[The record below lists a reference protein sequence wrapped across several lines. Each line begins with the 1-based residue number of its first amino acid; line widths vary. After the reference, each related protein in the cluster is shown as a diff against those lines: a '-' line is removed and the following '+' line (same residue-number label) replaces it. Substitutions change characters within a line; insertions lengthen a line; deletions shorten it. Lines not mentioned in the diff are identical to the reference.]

1 MPKLA
6 PLCNICRQINLANTN
21 NRKPM
26 EYSLGTWQ
34 DVKKQAMKH
43 PRCPFCVLIQFF
55 IDNSPVGYLYETGPA
70 SIEWLDRG
78 GFFFDTYGSNLVF
91 LNEDTATS
99 PYGSGRLVKDTVNP
113 ALVRKW
119 ISLCEEHHG
128 NKCTPKK
135 DVIKTVENPRGVK
148 ILRLIDTL
156 DQCIVEARP
165 GDQYLALSYV
175 WGPVMPLIRLQQD
188 TIGML
193 TQKGEFKD
201 NRDKIPVTIRD
212 AMDLVQ
218 MIGQRYLWV
227 DSLCLIQDNNDDM
240 MDGISHMDLV
250 YQCSLCT
257 IIADYGSDSNA
268 GLPGIHPNS
277 RNVYQE
283 VVEVLPGIRMTVTN
297 GVYNAMTGTHSDCA
311 WTMQEFVLSHRTLIF
326 TEDRVYF
333 LCQSNCWT
341 EDTLYDCYPAA
352 INKVLSSGGD
362 IHFADDN
369 DKHPLSSYTSHLFRI
384 LCWDNFPHTIK
395 RPVRQENFPSWS
407 WAGLK
412 GIKDGY
418 ARSSGRDPDSTNS
431 WLKTKTYIVWFKR
444 CPNSA
449 NLELIWDLASQEA
462 HGVPGEH
469 TIAYRPTP
477 NDPYG
482 CIKPSFLDGLQTQ
495 PTLDDPR
502 REEIIKSELDKRNYH
517 LLHFFAFTVMVETLK
532 KLRAGSQ
539 QELTM
544 VYSLK
549 GYRGKECGGVK
560 LDNPRMMQKVK
571 GPHELILLSSMDKY
585 EGYFNDKI
593 KHKRPFFWAMLISWI
608 GDDKVVAERRGIGFI
623 YNDCLDDVILPPGR
637 VWKEIVLA

>member
-1 MPKLA
+1 
-6 PLCNICRQINLANTN
+6 
-21 NRKPM
+21 M

-283 VVEVLPGIRMTVTN
+283 VVEVLPGIRMTAKSGILEGLLT
-297 GVYNAMTGTHSDCA
+297 
-311 WTMQEFVLSHRTLIF
+311 
-326 TEDRVYF
+326 
-333 LCQSNCWT
+333 
-341 EDTLYDCYPAA
+341 
-352 INKVLSSGGD
+352 SSFD
-362 IHFADDN
+362 I
-369 DKHPLSSYTSHLFRI
+369 SI